1 MSELLVDYL
10 EDAAAFIKKRK
21 ERLNELEKYYRE
33 TYSKDIREEME
44 IIKKEIRKK
53 RKEITDKLYEN
64 SEELNYI
71 KKYFPDFF
79 EVLLEEDEIGKIIK
93 KEDLLYDRLRFPGA
107 RQHLLRL
114 KAARA
119 QLKDAIDFLEKWPG
133 IIKEKQL
140 IATYPILKG
149 EIEGDKE
156 SGEIIEKIKELE
168 KKLVHEGW
176 KVIISNEDILLEFL
190 DKYIKK
196 LNKAEINLKKAQL
209 NYEDAKGKGTVTEN
223 NALRMLR
230 AAEKNK
236 KNIEE
241 RIRKMLLANP
251 LVLAKLKKKKWLA
264 RDKKTQLEKIAEK
277 ITPKKIKEK
286 VWLTEMKKRLG

>member
-241 RIRKMLLANP
+241 HIRKMLLANP